1 MQELLE
7 AFPKRLGEQARKSQS
22 GLLKHEAA
30 YAKVIE
36 LQKSAFK
43 KDGAHKNGAAARTSH
58 IASSSRAGPVPLQP
72 CVSSS
77 LVPTLVP
84 TLCSVEGE
92 EKEDAGGDAVEH
104 ACRGVGF

>member
-1 MQELLE
+1 VQELLE

-58 IASSSRAGPVPLQP
+58 VASSSRAGPLQP

-77 LVPTLVP
+77 LVP